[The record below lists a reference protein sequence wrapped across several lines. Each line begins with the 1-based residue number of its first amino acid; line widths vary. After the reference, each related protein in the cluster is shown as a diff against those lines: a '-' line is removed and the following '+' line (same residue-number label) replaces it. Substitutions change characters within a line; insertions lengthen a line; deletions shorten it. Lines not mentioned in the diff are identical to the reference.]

1 MKLTII
7 TTAIAASMLL
17 FSCNNA
23 TNENSRKATETT
35 TQKTHDHDHE
45 SEAIVLNNG
54 QKWKVD
60 ENMMI
65 HIQNMKNDI
74 SKLNTE
80 DEKSYAELAKKLGK
94 NIELL
99 TSDCTM
105 EGQAHDELHKWLLP
119 FIDLSEA
126 FSASKAKE
134 EYAIELAKIKT
145 SFETFNTYFE

>member
-7 TTAIAASMLL
+7 STALVASMLL

-23 TNENSRKATETT
+23 TKENTKKTETT
-35 TQKTHDHDHE
+35 TQEEHHHDHE
-45 SEAIVLNNG
+45 SEEIVLNNG
-54 QKWKVD
+54 AKWKVD

-126 FSASKAKE
+126 FSASKTKE
-134 EYAIELAKIKT
+134 EYAIELTKIKT